1 MNVLF
6 SKACIAPGN
15 DHNKVFFQE
24 GVWYDVA
31 KFVPTIET

>member
-1 MNVLF
+1 MSYFQKHALPLEMTTTRF
-6 SKACIAPGN
+6 
-15 DHNKVFFQE
+15 FFQE